1 MCQQSTEGRLL
12 VQMCLFT
19 NVIYKYENKKHSIHS
34 KKKNQIKSKNSLHL
48 QLIRGNFMILF
59 FNKPFFLYNWI
70 ELISVY
76 ASRCESNRELRNTT
90 CTFALATLQSFNGGR
105 SDTLK
110 SPAKDADLL
119 FLSLNLFFLITW
131 VVSFLCYLH
140 TTPSEVWRRF
150 VQSGSSKIRNGCG
163 ISRAVHRDKE
173 IQSAILP
180 TRPHCSWTH
189 AYQIRSRRGKEKLT
203 WSTLKRW
210 TLDGADSYATAACCS
225 THDDENI
232 QNQQKE
238 SKQ

>member
-1 MCQQSTEGRLL
+1 MKIKSTPFI
-12 VQMCLFT
+12 Q
-19 NVIYKYENKKHSIHS
+19 
-34 KKKNQIKSKNSLHL
+34 KKKSNQKKSLHL

-140 TTPSEVWRRF
+140 THQVKSE
-150 VQSGSSKIRNGCG
+150 G
-163 ISRAVHRDKE
+163 
-173 IQSAILP
+173 
-180 TRPHCSWTH
+180 
-189 AYQIRSRRGKEKLT
+189 
-203 WSTLKRW
+203 
-210 TLDGADSYATAACCS
+210 DSYSRVQVKSVMGAESVGQCIEIKRYKVQFFLLAPTAVELM
-225 THDDENI
+225 HI
-232 QNQQKE
+232 K
-238 SKQ
+238 